1 MRQLTCTAPNTIAW
15 QDVPE
20 PRLQGDGEALV
31 RPLAVARCDIDLFLT
46 SGLFPSRGP
55 FALGHE
61 GVAEILELGDAVR
74 GLEVG
79 QRVVVAF
86 QVSCGTCGSCAAGHT
101 ANCDGYPPLSDY
113 GMQPLSGTEY
123 GGMLSDVLRV
133 PHAQAML
140 RPVAPRLDS
149 VALGSVSDNVL
160 DGYRAVAP
168 HLAGQPGADVLIVSH
183 GLKSVPLYAA
193 QAAIALGAGQVDY
206 ASDDAEALTLAERL
220 GARPIRTDFEKPE
233 RRYPIVVDAGLTP
246 NGLRYAVR
254 ATAPEAILQSVS
266 FYAGG
271 DTPMPLGRLYTLGIR
286 FFTGRAHAVAL
297 LPQVMPLIEAGRL
310 RPAEVTTR
318 VVDWEDAPAAWV
330 EPAIKLVVRRP

>member
-1 MRQLTCTAPNTIAW
+1 MRQLTCGGPNSIEW
-15 QDVPE
+15 RDVPE

-61 GVAEILELGDAVR
+61 CVAEIVALGDAVR

-79 QRVVVAF
+79 QRAVVAF
-86 QVSCGTCGSCAAGHT
+86 QVSCGTCTSCVVGHT
-101 ANCDGYPPLSDY
+101 ANCDRYPVLSDY

-123 GGMLSDVLRV
+123 GGMLSDVVRV
-133 PHAQAML
+133 PHATAML
-140 RPVAPRLDS
+140 AAIAPTLDS

-168 HLAGQPGADVLIVSH
+168 HLAALPGADVLIVCH

-193 QAAIALGAGQVDY
+193 QAAIALDAGRVDY
-206 ASDDAEALTLAERL
+206 ASDDAEALALAERL
-220 GARPIRTDFEKPE
+220 GAHSIQTDFEKPE

-254 ATAPEAILQSVS
+254 ATLPEGTLQSVS

-286 FFTGRAHAVAL
+286 FFTGRAHAAAL

-318 VVDWEDAPAAWV
+318 VIDWEDAPAAYM
-330 EPAIKLVVRRP
+330 EPAIKLVVRRT

>member
-1 MRQLTCTAPNTIAW
+1 MA
-15 QDVPE
+15 
-20 PRLQGDGEALV
+20 
-31 RPLAVARCDIDLFLT
+31 
-46 SGLFPSRGP
+46 
-55 FALGHE
+55 
-61 GVAEILELGDAVR
+61 
-74 GLEVG
+74 
-79 QRVVVAF
+79 
-86 QVSCGTCGSCAAGHT
+86 CGSCAAGHT
-101 ANCDGYPPLSDY
+101 ANCDRYPVLSDY

-140 RPVAPRLDS
+140 APVAPGLDP

-168 HLAGQPGADVLIVSH
+168 HLAAQPGTDVLIVCH

-193 QAAIALGAGQVDY
+193 QAAIALGAGRVDY
-206 ASDDAEALTLAERL
+206 ASDDTEALAIAQRL

-246 NGLRYAVR
+246 NGLRYAIR
-254 ATAPEAILQSVS
+254 ATVPEGTLQSVS

-271 DTPMPLGRLYTLGIR
+271 DMAMPLGRLYTLGIR
-286 FFTGRAHAVAL
+286 FFTGRAHAAAL

-318 VVDWEDAPAAWV
+318 VVDWEDAPAAYA
-330 EPAIKLVVRRP
+330 EPAIKLVVRRA